1 MPCGR
6 GRSRPSETR
15 ALHYGAWFN
24 MAYLAVGLAICGY
37 VLASANLGQV
47 GVLMGRAAWVG
58 LLSVFL
64 VSFLGFAAE
73 TWSWM
78 VALPALPSDLRHFMA
93 LLKIRIAGEA
103 LSDLTVSGVGGE
115 PIKLLLVKW
124 TFGIDGRAV
133 VASLIIASTTLLLS
147 FIVFA
152 AVGLALLAHENRLPG
167 GYLTGFAIGLAGFS
181 VTIGLFYLV
190 QRYRLAS
197 FTGSWFATR
206 IWHRLARLLHHV
218 REVDDRLHAFY
229 TGRPAR
235 VWIAMALA
243 FAGWVLGA
251 LELYVTTLTLGVTL
265 SASQAWSIEAVTQ
278 LARQAT
284 FFIPLRLGVQ
294 EASLLLVYGTLTG
307 DPSLG
312 LAVALVRRAR
322 EAAWVGGGLLLGW
335 YLMRQ
340 KRAAVADTGAGRGD
354 YTGKP
359 P

>member
-115 PIKLLLVKW
+115 PIKLLL
-124 TFGIDGRAV
+124 
-133 VASLIIASTTLLLS
+133 AS
-147 FIVFA
+147 
-152 AVGLALLAHENRLPG
+152 EPM
-167 GYLTGFAIGLAGFS
+167 
-181 VTIGLFYLV
+181 
-190 QRYRLAS
+190 
-197 FTGSWFATR
+197 
-206 IWHRLARLLHHV
+206 LAR
-218 REVDDRLHAFY
+218 R
-229 TGRPAR
+229 TP
-235 VWIAMALA
+235 M
-243 FAGWVLGA
+243 
-251 LELYVTTLTLGVTL
+251 
-265 SASQAWSIEAVTQ
+265 
-278 LARQAT
+278 
-284 FFIPLRLGVQ
+284 GVQ
-294 EASLLLVYGTLTG
+294 SW
-307 DPSLG
+307 P
-312 LAVALVRRAR
+312 R
-322 EAAWVGGGLLLGW
+322 
-335 YLMRQ
+335 
-340 KRAAVADTGAGRGD
+340 
-354 YTGKP
+354 
-359 P
+359 